1 VRDEIVSEMDVLPT
15 FAGMAGAS
23 LRTDLTIDGVNVWP
37 LLAGQHPAK
46 PPREILFYYV
56 DDRLQAVRQG
66 RWKLHVERPDSEE
79 KVPLLFDLETDIGE
93 KANLAARHPEI
104 VNRLMVLVEQARR
117 ELGDKAT
124 GAIGTG
130 VRPAGSVQR

>member
-1 VRDEIVSEMDVLPT
+1 
-15 FAGMAGAS
+15 
-23 LRTDLTIDGVNVWP
+23 
-37 LLAGQHPAK
+37 
-46 PPREILFYYV
+46 
-56 DDRLQAVRQG
+56 
-66 RWKLHVERPDSEE
+66 VERPDSEE